1 MATVKDAKS
10 EDRGERSLTSV
21 RLLAGISADTL
32 RRIEGACRW
41 RVYRTGETII
51 ERGDDSQDVYFLVA
65 GTVHVMNFAA
75 SGRFVAYG
83 VLGPGE
89 FFGELAAIDG
99 RPRSATV
106 VADGP
111 CRVAILPARE
121 FGLLV
126 TSNHDIALALLKRLA
141 DVIRT
146 CDDRIFD
153 LSSLGAKQLIFLE
166 LLRLAEPDPL
176 GSEDWVVFPLP
187 TQTALATNADTTRQT
202 VARILGR
209 LSDDAVVTKKSKAL
223 YIHDRQRLESLIL
236 HLEGE
241 I

>member
-1 MATVKDAKS
+1 M
-10 EDRGERSLTSV
+10 
-21 RLLAGISADTL
+21 
-32 RRIEGACRW
+32 
-41 RVYRTGETII
+41 
-51 ERGDDSQDVYFLVA
+51 
-65 GTVHVMNFAA
+65 
-75 SGRFVAYG
+75 
-83 VLGPGE
+83 
-89 FFGELAAIDG
+89 
-99 RPRSATV
+99 
-106 VADGP
+106 
-111 CRVAILPARE
+111 
-121 FGLLV
+121 
-126 TSNHDIALALLKRLA
+126 
-141 DVIRT
+141 
-146 CDDRIFD
+146 
-153 LSSLGAKQLIFLE
+153 GAKQRIFLE